1 MSIIKNTL
9 GAIGFVFG
17 LAAVGEG
24 ALRTMEEP
32 PENRNLKV
40 FATHTWYAVG
50 DLAVGSIHGIVG
62 AIDKATDP
70 NSNGQNGHNSNGSSL
85 FRHDL

>member
-1 MSIIKNTL
+1 MAVIKNTL
-9 GAIGFVFG
+9 GAIGIVFG

-40 FATHTWYAVG
+40 FAAHTWYAVG
-50 DLAVGSIHGIVG
+50 DLVVGSIHGIVG
-62 AIDKATDP
+62 SIDKATDP
-70 NSNGQNGHNSNGSSL
+70 SSNGQDGHDANGTSSIHREL
-85 FRHDL
+85 